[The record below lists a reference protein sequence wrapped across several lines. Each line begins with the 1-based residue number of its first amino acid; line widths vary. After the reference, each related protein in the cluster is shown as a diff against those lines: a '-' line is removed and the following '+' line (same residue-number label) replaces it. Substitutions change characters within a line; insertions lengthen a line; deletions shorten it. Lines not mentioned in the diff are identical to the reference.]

1 MEEIS
6 ASIIPK
12 EEEDDDLLVYCMRE
26 GAKDILSK
34 GKDEVYL
41 LLQFDRKILMDSEI
55 KFAAFFRV
63 LTYFSS
69 LLIFHLILLYISCHI
84 YKKEL
89 IPKKKKY
96 KTQQQIPT
104 PLPCCHKTT
113 ACRAEIKVRMPLP
126 HDARETCAVF
136 LRPYFKTAALRSAF
150 CITLTQASLRGCL
163 K

>member
-55 KFAAFFRV
+55 KFGAFFRV
-63 LTYFSS
+63 STYFSS

-89 IPKKKKY
+89 IPKKKNTKHNNKY
-96 KTQQQIPT
+96 QLLYLVVTRLLRVAQKSKFGCRCRTTQGKPAQCSCVHTSKLQ
-104 PLPCCHKTT
+104 LWDLLS
-113 ACRAEIKVRMPLP
+113 AS
-126 HDARETCAVF
+126 
-136 LRPYFKTAALRSAF
+136 RS
-150 CITLTQASLRGCL
+150 R
-163 K
+163 KRHYMVV